1 MWQKAD
7 DQFIF
12 YVISTVTSCRSSRQI
27 ACDQCTARYIW
38 PSKQIKSN
46 NCGGLFFWWPAGIS
60 HSESMYKRFNEIR
73 LLIEQS
79 YNLPTLL
86 TLHIISA
93 LANQKHITVIMVSPV
108 RFVDHEKVAI
118 GASNWLSDGCK
129 RVIYYYAT
137 TLLALISHPN
147 LQSIVQDCHSYS
159 TSPNHAAKTPYYSLS
174 LLFEDTS
181 RVQRSTKFDQKS
193 AIQIKTPSY
202 VWYKHSLAVRLPF
215 DRFCSSSIHHLNIL
229 SASNPHRTEDFKN

>member
-1 MWQKAD
+1 
-7 DQFIF
+7 
-12 YVISTVTSCRSSRQI
+12 
-27 ACDQCTARYIW
+27 
-38 PSKQIKSN
+38 
-46 NCGGLFFWWPAGIS
+46 
-60 HSESMYKRFNEIR
+60 MYKRFNEIR

-129 RVIYYYAT
+129 RVISLLRHN
-137 TLLALISHPN
+137 TLGSHFTPEFT
-147 LQSIVQDCHSYS
+147 VYS
-159 TSPNHAAKTPYYSLS
+159 ARLPFIQHVTPNHAAKTPYYSLS